1 MGRRSTW
8 TSKDDD
14 QLRAL
19 AASGENSAA
28 IAVRLNRTPAGIRKR
43 AMDLGVKLAGS
54 KRELGLK
61 AKAKLKEPARHASL
75 PWTQA
80 EDDNLRKLALAGAS
94 SGEIG
99 HQLNRTISSARSRAR
114 RLNII
119 LKKDCD

>member
-28 IAVRLNRTPAGIRKR
+28 IAVRLNHTAAGVRKR
-43 AMDLGVKLAGS
+43 AMGLGIKLAGS

-61 AKAKLKEPARHASL
+61 AKGK
-75 PWTQA
+75 
-80 EDDNLRKLALAGAS
+80 
-94 SGEIG
+94 
-99 HQLNRTISSARSRAR
+99 
-114 RLNII
+114 
-119 LKKDCD
+119 